1 MIYGLSKRSKTKL
14 WWDLLI
20 NYMSLSSYSTFAV
33 TNKQTEFV
41 LKKMDLSLRLIENQ

>member
-20 NYMSLSSYSTFAV
+20 NYMSFSGYSTFAV
-33 TNKQTEFV
+33 SNKQTEFV
-41 LKKMDLSLRLIENQ
+41 LKKINLSLRLIENQ